1 MFGKKKQTRGQRLVS
16 TIGSAF
22 DGRTTGPLKAVGT
35 AVGSLAITTVG
46 ASALINN
53 LRKKDE
59 QASTR

>member
-1 MFGKKKQTRGQRLVS
+1 MFGKKKQTRTQRLVS
-16 TIGSAF
+16 TIGSAL
-22 DGRTTGPLKAVGT
+22 DGRGSRPLKTVGT
-35 AVGSLAITTVG
+35 AVGSIAITTVG